1 METKVFEK
9 IFNEANG
16 VSLKE
21 SPRRSVN
28 WRPTGLLEFEIK
40 LEDNNMIGNFFES
53 LISLGF
59 GFTIKPRGDS
69 GWVDVGIHVTYL
81 NEEIENVL
89 KSWLGDDWGKN
100 IKLNGRV

>member
-1 METKVFEK
+1 MENKIFEK

-16 VSLKE
+16 KSLKE
-21 SPRRSVN
+21 SPSRIN
-28 WRPTGLLEFEIK
+28 WRPTGLLEFELK
-40 LEDNNMIGNFFES
+40 LEDNSMIGNFFES

-69 GWVDVGIHVTYL
+69 GLVDVGIHVTYL

-89 KSWLGDDWGKN
+89 KSWLGDDWGKK